1 MTGGAKRK
9 LPVLSMCQL
18 INLML
23 VSRVM
28 AAPSYQDY
36 EWGNVRRSSF
46 QIERWSWSLRWWFCV
61 AIVLALAFHW
71 WLYFLFNNLE
81 LGRQSISLGLQEKS
95 RPERLAISPELL
107 KDQKAIQHI
116 PDILAPSDRPPEPQV
131 KADIQDIVDML
142 PLDKPIDLTPQVSKI
157 TNFIS
162 PDNLPQAQQPAQGPS
177 LASVADNLPGPDLA
191 AAASALK
198 SSILSKPVSSKQLL
212 LPGNPLDNK
221 IDNLDSKLLDHLNH
235 QSDAGNA
242 AAKRVQGFSN
252 LDDLMSRGGKL
263 SSSTAPILMPTDLLF
278 EYGSDVLAENARLSM
293 MKLGLLIMRNPNSRF
308 IIEGHTDSF
317 GTDEYNFNLSQRR
330 ATAVVN
336 WLISSLRLDTGRVE
350 ALGLGK
356 TRLLASPN
364 GSIAEQAINRRVEI
378 KVRPM
383 R

>member
-1 MTGGAKRK
+1 
-9 LPVLSMCQL
+9 MCQHSSHVL
-18 INLML
+18 A
-23 VSRVM
+23 SQFM
-28 AAPSYQDY
+28 AVPSYQDF

-46 QIERWSWSLRWWFCV
+46 QIERWSWSLRWWFFV

-81 LGRQSISLGLQEKS
+81 LGRQVMSQGPQENP

-107 KDQKAIQHI
+107 KDQKAIQHM
-116 PDILAPSDRPPEPQV
+116 PDILAPWDKPPEPQV
-131 KADIQDIVDML
+131 KADLQDIVDML
-142 PLDKPIDLTPQVSKI
+142 PLNKPIDLTPQVSKI

-162 PDNLPQAQQPAQGPS
+162 PENLPQAQQPAQGPS

-198 SSILSKPVSSKQLL
+198 SSVLSKPVSSKQLL
-212 LPGNPLDNK
+212 LPGNPLDKK
-221 IDNLDSKLLDHLNH
+221 IDSLDSKLLDHLNH

-252 LDDLMSRGGKL
+252 LDDLMTRGGKL

-293 MKLGLLIMRNPNSRF
+293 MKLGLLITRNPNNRF

-330 ATAVVN
+330 AVAVVS

-356 TRLLASPN
+356 TRLVASPN
-364 GSIAEQAINRRVEI
+364 GSIEEQAINRRVEI

>member
-1 MTGGAKRK
+1 
-9 LPVLSMCQL
+9 MCWHSGHV
-18 INLML
+18 L
-23 VSRVM
+23 VSPSM
-28 AAPSYQDY
+28 AAPSYQNF

-46 QIERWSWSLRWWFCV
+46 QVERWSWSLRWWFCV
-61 AIVLALAFHW
+61 ATVLALAFHG

-81 LGRQSISLGLQEKS
+81 IRRQLMLAEARDIP

-107 KDQKAIQHI
+107 KDQKAVRHL
-116 PDILAPSDRPPEPQV
+116 PDILKPSDMPPQPQV
-131 KADIQDIVDML
+131 KADLQDIVDML

-162 PDNLPQAQQPAQGPS
+162 PDNLPQAHQPAQGPS

-212 LPGNPLDNK
+212 LPGSPLDKK
-221 IDNLDSKLLDHLNH
+221 IENLDSKLLDHLNH
-235 QSDAGNA
+235 QSEAGNA

-252 LDDLMSRGGKL
+252 LDDLMTRGGKL

-293 MKLGLLIMRNPNSRF
+293 MKLGLLIMRNPNNRF
-308 IIEGHTDSF
+308 VIEGHTDSF

-330 ATAVVN
+330 AAAVVK
-336 WLISSLRLDTGRVE
+336 WLIASLRLDTGRVE
-350 ALGLGK
+350 ALGLGE
-356 TRLLASPN
+356 TRLIAAPE
-364 GSIAEQAINRRVEI
+364 GSIEEQAINRRVEI
-378 KVRPM
+378 KVRPL